1 MKKIV
6 LIFAMIM
13 LVILASVAL
22 VSCYNETNALADC
35 YKIAKDNGYTGSV
48 DDFTNIVKALG
59 ADAKDIKSMTLEGNT
74 LKLTLKDG
82 TTQSIDLT
90 PRDGADGKDGIDG
103 TNGTDG
109 KDGADGTN
117 GTDGLTPHIG
127 ENGNWWIGDK
137 DTGIQAVD
145 NTTYT
150 VKFNTDYSLRPE
162 EIKVKK
168 GGCIDL
174 PILTQ
179 KGCIFEGWYTGI
191 TPNDRK
197 FTSYDPVYRDM
208 TLYARWVEDNDYYYT
223 DGLTFRYS
231 NNGGY
236 IVNFGLFEGSYPDYT
251 HDSGL
256 RHTVENIIIPKY
268 YNDGVNGTH
277 PVKSIAMQ
285 AFFWCSS
292 LKSIR
297 IPDTITYIG
306 QFAFNHCNSLE
317 TITLPDNADFS
328 PDAFNACP
336 SLKEINIS
344 ENNAHYKNIDGI
356 IYDKDMTRLHRS
368 VPLSGVKK
376 LVVPSTVKAISWHAF
391 NGSDIEEVILPDGLT
406 TIEHRTFSGS
416 AIKNINIPETVTTI
430 KSSAFSGCK
439 NLTEIILPKNLIT
452 LGESAFSQCRAL
464 KTITLPEGI
473 TTLAES
479 MFSLCTSL
487 QTIENIE
494 NITYIGTSAL
504 SSCPALVIPKLSDD
518 LTYIGEYAF
527 YRSASIPSLLPS
539 KLEYIGKNAFDG
551 NKNITTLIIPKSVTN
566 IGNEAFYQWN
576 ETQTIKFMSSESTSS
591 SWDTGWKTDC
601 KAQIIWDYQP

>member
-1 MKKIV
+1 MKKTAIILAV
-6 LIFAMIM
+6 IM
-13 LVILASVAL
+13 VVILASVAL
-22 VSCYNETNALADC
+22 VSCFNETNALADC
-35 YKIAKDNGYTGSV
+35 YKIAKDNGYTGSIE
-48 DDFTNIVKALG
+48 DFTNIVKALG
-59 ADAKDIKSMTLEGNT
+59 ADANDIKSMTLEGNT

-90 PRDGADGKDGIDG
+90 PRDGADG
-103 TNGTDG
+103 NDG
-109 KDGADGTN
+109 KD
-117 GTDGLTPHIG
+117 GTDGLTPFIG
-127 ENGNWWIGDK
+127 KNGNWWIGDK

-150 VKFNTDYSLRPE
+150 VKLNTNYSLRPE

-168 GGCIDL
+168 GECINL
-174 PILTQ
+174 PIPTQ
-179 KGCIFEGWYTGI
+179 QGCIFEGWYTGI

-197 FTSYDPVYRDM
+197 FTSYDPVHRDI
-208 TLYARWVEDNDYYYT
+208 TLYAKWAEDNDYYYS
-223 DGLTFRYS
+223 DGLTFRYA
-231 NNGGY
+231 NNTY
-236 IVNFGLFEGSYPDYT
+236 AVNFGLFEGSYPDYT

-306 QFAFNHCNSLE
+306 QFAFNHCKSLE
-317 TITLPDNADFS
+317 TITLPDNATFHT
-328 PDAFNACP
+328 DAFNYCP

-344 ENNAHYKNIDGI
+344 ENNAYYKNIDGI

-368 VPLSGVKK
+368 VPLSGIKK
-376 LVVPSTVKAISWHAF
+376 LIVPSAVKAISWHAF
-391 NGSDIEEVILPDGLT
+391 NGSDIQEIILPNGLT

-416 AIKNINIPETVTTI
+416 AIKSIIIPETVTSI
-430 KSSAFSGCK
+430 ESSAFSGCK
-439 NLTEIILPKNLIT
+439 NLTEVVLPKTLTT
-452 LGESAFSQCRAL
+452 LGESAFSQCSAL
-464 KTITLPEGI
+464 KKITLPEGI
-473 TTLAES
+473 TTLDES
-479 MFSLCTSL
+479 MFSQCTSL

-494 NITYIGTSAL
+494 NITYFGTAAL

-527 YRSASIPSLLPS
+527 YRGASISSLLPS

-551 NKNITTLIIPKSVTN
+551 NKNITTLIIPKSVTY
-566 IGNEAFYQWN
+566 IGEEAFYLWN
-576 ETQTIKFMSSESTSS
+576 ETQTIKFVSSESASS
-591 SWDTGWKTDC
+591 SWDIGWKSDC

>member
-1 MKKIV
+1 MKKTAIILAV
-6 LIFAMIM
+6 IM
-13 LVILASVAL
+13 VVILASVAL

-35 YKIAKDNGYTGSV
+35 YKIAKDNGYTGSIE
-48 DDFTNIVKALG
+48 DFTNIVKALG
-59 ADAKDIKSMTLEGNT
+59 TDAKDIKSMTLEGNS

-90 PRDGADGKDGIDG
+90 PRDGADGNDGKDG

-109 KDGADGTN
+109 KDG
-117 GTDGLTPHIG
+117 TDGLTPFIG
-127 ENGNWWIGDK
+127 KNGNWWIGDK

-150 VKFNTDYSLRPE
+150 VKLNTNYSLRPE

-168 GGCIDL
+168 GECIDL
-174 PILTQ
+174 PMPTQ
-179 KGCIFEGWYTGI
+179 QGCIFEGWYTGI

-197 FTSYDPVYRDM
+197 FTSYDPVHRDM
-208 TLYARWVEDNDYYYT
+208 TLYARWVEDNDYYYS
-223 DGLTFRYS
+223 DGLTFRYA
-231 NNGGY
+231 NNAY
-236 IVNFGLFEGSYPDYT
+236 AVNFGLFEGSYPDYT

-306 QFAFNHCNSLE
+306 QFAFNHCYSLE
-317 TITLPDNADFS
+317 TITLPDNATFS
-328 PDAFNACP
+328 PDAFNDCP

-344 ENNAHYKNIDGI
+344 ENNVHYKNIDGI
-356 IYDKDMTRLHRS
+356 IYDKDMTQLHRS
-368 VPLSGVKK
+368 VPLSSVKK
-376 LVVPSTVKAISWHAF
+376 LVVPSTVKVISWHAF
-391 NGSDIEEVILPDGLT
+391 NGSDIEEIILPNGLT
-406 TIEHRTFSGS
+406 TIEHRTFSES
-416 AIKNINIPETVTTI
+416 AIKNIIIPETVTTI
-430 KSSAFSGCK
+430 KSSAFSRCK
-439 NLTEIILPKNLIT
+439 NLAEVILPKNLTT
-452 LGESAFSQCRAL
+452 LDGSAFSQCSAL

-479 MFSLCTSL
+479 MFSQCTSL
-487 QTIENIE
+487 ETIENIE
-494 NITYIGTSAL
+494 NITYFDTAAL

-527 YRSASIPSLLPS
+527 YRSASIPSALPS
-539 KLEYIGKNAFDG
+539 KLEHIGKNAFDG
-551 NKNITTLIIPKSVTN
+551 NKNIATLIIPKSVKY
-566 IGNEAFYQWN
+566 IGKEAFYQWN
-576 ETQTIKFMSSESTSS
+576 ETQTIKFMSSESASG
-591 SWDTGWKTDC
+591 SWQVGWKTDC

>member
-1 MKKIV
+1 MKKTV

-13 LVILASVAL
+13 LVIIASVAL

-90 PRDGADGKDGIDG
+90 PRDGSDGKDGIDG
-103 TNGTDG
+103 TDG
-109 KDGADGTN
+109 KDGIDGADGTN

-150 VKFNTDYSLRPE
+150 VKFNTDHSLRPE

-168 GGCIDL
+168 GECIDL
-174 PILTQ
+174 PTPTQ
-179 KGCIFEGWYTGI
+179 DGYFFDGWYTGVSP
-191 TPNDRK
+191 TDKK

-208 TLYARWVEDNDYYYT
+208 TLYARWIEDSDYYYT
-223 DGLTFRYS
+223 DGLTFWYNES
-231 NNGGY
+231 SGGGY
-236 IVNFGLFEGSYPDYT
+236 SVGFGIDEGSYPNYG

-256 RHTVENIIIPKY
+256 RHTVENIVIPKY
-268 YNDGVNGTH
+268 YNDGINGIH

-328 PDAFNACP
+328 PDAFNYCP

-344 ENNAHYKNIDGI
+344 ENNAHNKNIDGI

-368 VPLSGVKK
+368 VPLSGIKK

-391 NGSDIEEVILPDGLT
+391 NGSDIEEVVLPDGLT
-406 TIEHRTFSGS
+406 TIEYGTFGYS
-416 AIKNINIPETVTTI
+416 AIKKIVIPESVTEI
-430 KSSAFSGCK
+430 GASAFYKCK
-439 NLTEIILPKNLIT
+439 DLTDINLPNNLTKLGDRAFTYCESLETINLPANITALPDNLFFGCI
-452 LGESAFSQCRAL
+452 
-464 KTITLPEGI
+464 
-473 TTLAES
+473 
-479 MFSLCTSL
+479 SL
-487 QTIENIE
+487 QTIENLDKV
-494 NITYIGTSAL
+494 TYISSHALFDCRPLIITS
-504 SSCPALVIPKLSDD
+504 LSDK
-518 LTYIGEYAF
+518 LTYIGNSAF
-527 YRSASIPSLLPS
+527 
-539 KLEYIGKNAFDG
+539 GKNSI
-551 NKNITTLIIPKSVTN
+551 NNSLKTLIIPNSVTF
-566 IGNEAFYQWN
+566 IGERAFSAWD
-576 ETQTIKFMSSESTSS
+576 ETQTIKFMASESAST
-591 SWDTGWKTDC
+591 SWDKDWKSGC
-601 KAQIIWDYQP
+601 KAQIIWGYQP

>member
-1 MKKIV
+1 MKKTVIILAV
-6 LIFAMIM
+6 ITVA
-13 LVILASVAL
+13 ILASVAL
-22 VSCYNETNALADC
+22 VSCYNETNALTDC
-35 YKIAKDNGYTGSV
+35 YEIAKDNGYTGSV

-74 LKLTLKDG
+74 LKFTLKDG

-90 PRDGADGKDGIDG
+90 PRVGTDGNDGKDGA
-103 TNGTDG
+103 NGTDG
-109 KDGADGTN
+109 KDGA
-117 GTDGLTPHIG
+117 DGLTPHIG

-150 VKFNTDYSLRPE
+150 VKFNTDHSLCPE

-168 GGCIDL
+168 GECIDL
-174 PILTQ
+174 PTPTQ
-179 KGCIFEGWYTGI
+179 DGYFFDGWYTGVSP
-191 TPNDRK
+191 TDKK

-208 TLYARWVEDNDYYYT
+208 TLYARWVKDSDYYYT
-223 DGLTFRYS
+223 DGLTFWYNES
-231 NNGGY
+231 SGGGY
-236 IVNFGLFEGSYPDYT
+236 SVGFGIDEGSYPNYG

-256 RHTVENIIIPKY
+256 RHTVENIVIPKY
-268 YNDGVNGTH
+268 YNDGINGIH

-297 IPDTITYIG
+297 IPDTIETIG
-306 QFAFNHCNSLE
+306 QFAFNHCYSLE
-317 TITLPDNADFS
+317 TITLPDNATFS
-328 PDAFNACP
+328 PDAFNDCQ

-356 IYDKDMTRLHRS
+356 IYDKDMTQLHRS

-376 LVVPSTVKAISWHAF
+376 LVVPSTVKVISWHAF
-391 NGSDIEEVILPDGLT
+391 NGSDIEEIILPNGLT

-416 AIKNINIPETVTTI
+416 AIKNIIIPETVTTI
-430 KSSAFSGCK
+430 KSSAFSRCK
-439 NLTEIILPKNLIT
+439 NLAEVILPKNLTT
-452 LGESAFSQCRAL
+452 LGESAFSQCSAL
-464 KTITLPEGI
+464 KTITLPKGI

-494 NITYIGTSAL
+494 NITYFGTAAL

-527 YRSASIPSLLPS
+527 YRGASIPSALPS

-551 NKNITTLIIPKSVTN
+551 NKNIATLIIPKSVTY
-566 IGNEAFYQWN
+566 IGKEAFYQWN
-576 ETQTIKFMSSESTSS
+576 ETQTIKFMSSESASS
-591 SWDTGWKTDC
+591 SWQVGWKSDC

>member
-1 MKKIV
+1 MKKTV
-6 LIFAMIM
+6 LILAMIM

-90 PRDGADGKDGIDG
+90 PRDGSDGKDGIDG
-103 TNGTDG
+103 TDG
-109 KDGADGTN
+109 KDGIDGADGTN

-150 VKFNTDYSLRPE
+150 VKFNTDHSLRPE

-168 GGCIDL
+168 GECIDL
-174 PILTQ
+174 PTPTQ
-179 KGCIFEGWYTGI
+179 DGYFFDGWYTGVSP
-191 TPNDRK
+191 TDKK

-208 TLYARWVEDNDYYYT
+208 TLYARWIEDSDYYYT
-223 DGLTFRYS
+223 DGLTFWYNES
-231 NNGGY
+231 SGGGY
-236 IVNFGLFEGSYPDYT
+236 SVGFGIDEGSYPNYG

-256 RHTVENIIIPKY
+256 RHTVENIVIPKY
-268 YNDGVNGTH
+268 YNDGINGIH

-317 TITLPDNADFS
+317 TITLPDNATFS
-328 PDAFNACP
+328 PDAFNDCP

-344 ENNAHYKNIDGI
+344 ENNIHYINIDGI

-376 LVVPSTVKAISWHAF
+376 LVVPSPVKVISWHAF
-391 NGSDIEEVILPDGLT
+391 NGSDIEEVVLPDGLT
-406 TIEHRTFSGS
+406 TIEYGTFGYS
-416 AIKNINIPETVTTI
+416 AIKKIVIPESVTEI
-430 KSSAFSGCK
+430 GASAFYKCK
-439 NLTEIILPKNLIT
+439 DLTDINLPNNLTKLGDRAFTYCESLETINLPANITALPDNLFFGCI
-452 LGESAFSQCRAL
+452 
-464 KTITLPEGI
+464 
-473 TTLAES
+473 
-479 MFSLCTSL
+479 SL
-487 QTIENIE
+487 QTIENLDKV
-494 NITYIGTSAL
+494 TYISSHALFDCRPLIITS
-504 SSCPALVIPKLSDD
+504 LSDK
-518 LTYIGEYAF
+518 LTYIGNSAF
-527 YRSASIPSLLPS
+527 
-539 KLEYIGKNAFDG
+539 GKNSI
-551 NKNITTLIIPKSVTN
+551 NNSLKTLIIPNSVTF
-566 IGNEAFYQWN
+566 IGERAFSAWD
-576 ETQTIKFMSSESTSS
+576 ETQTIKFMASESAST
-591 SWDTGWKTDC
+591 SWDKDWKSGC
-601 KAQIIWDYQP
+601 KAQIIWGYQP

>member
-1 MKKIV
+1 MKKTV
-6 LIFAMIM
+6 LILAMIM

-90 PRDGADGKDGIDG
+90 PRDGSDGKDGIDG
-103 TNGTDG
+103 TDG
-109 KDGADGTN
+109 KDGIDGADGTN

-150 VKFNTDYSLRPE
+150 VKFNTDHSLRPE

-168 GGCIDL
+168 GECIDL
-174 PILTQ
+174 PTPTQ
-179 KGCIFEGWYTGI
+179 DGYFFDGWYTGVSP
-191 TPNDRK
+191 TDKK

-208 TLYARWVEDNDYYYT
+208 TLYARWIEDSDYYYT
-223 DGLTFRYS
+223 DGLTFWYNES
-231 NNGGY
+231 SGGGY
-236 IVNFGLFEGSYPDYT
+236 SVGFGIDEGSYPNYG

-256 RHTVENIIIPKY
+256 RHTVENIVIPKY
-268 YNDGVNGTH
+268 YNDGINGIH

-328 PDAFNACP
+328 PDAFNYCP

-344 ENNAHYKNIDGI
+344 ENNAHNKNIDGI

-368 VPLSGVKK
+368 VPLSGIKK

-391 NGSDIEEVILPDGLT
+391 NGSDIEEVVLPDGLT
-406 TIEHRTFSGS
+406 TIEYGTFGYS
-416 AIKNINIPETVTTI
+416 AIKKIVIPESVTEI
-430 KSSAFSGCK
+430 GASAFYKCK
-439 NLTEIILPKNLIT
+439 DLTDINLPNNLTKLGDRAFTYCESLETINLPANITALPDNLFFGCI
-452 LGESAFSQCRAL
+452 
-464 KTITLPEGI
+464 
-473 TTLAES
+473 
-479 MFSLCTSL
+479 SL
-487 QTIENIE
+487 QTIENLDKV
-494 NITYIGTSAL
+494 TYISSHALFDCRPLIITS
-504 SSCPALVIPKLSDD
+504 LSDK
-518 LTYIGEYAF
+518 LTYIGNSAF
-527 YRSASIPSLLPS
+527 
-539 KLEYIGKNAFDG
+539 GKNSI
-551 NKNITTLIIPKSVTN
+551 NNSLKTLIIPNSVTF
-566 IGNEAFYQWN
+566 IGERAFSAWD
-576 ETQTIKFMSSESTSS
+576 ETQTIKFMASESAST
-591 SWDTGWKTDC
+591 SWDKDWKSGC
-601 KAQIIWDYQP
+601 KAQIIWGYQP

>member
-13 LVILASVAL
+13 LVILSSVAL

-59 ADAKDIKSMTLEGNT
+59 ADAKEIKSMTLEGNT

-150 VKFNTDYSLRPE
+150 VKFNTDHSLRPE

-168 GGCIDL
+168 GECIDL

-197 FTSYDPVYRDM
+197 FTSYDPVHRDM

-223 DGLTFRYS
+223 DGLTFRHT

-328 PDAFNACP
+328 PDAFNNCP

-344 ENNAHYKNIDGI
+344 ENNAHYKSIDGI

-376 LVVPSTVKAISWHAF
+376 LVVPGTVKVISWHAF
-391 NGSDIEEVILPDGLT
+391 NGSDIEEVVLPDGLT
-406 TIEHRTFSGS
+406 TIEYGTFRES
-416 AIKNINIPETVTTI
+416 AIKKVVIPESVTEI
-430 KSSAFSGCK
+430 GASAFYKCK
-439 NLTEIILPKNLIT
+439 NLTDINLPYNLKK
-452 LGESAFSQCRAL
+452 LGERAFTYCESL
-464 KTITLPEGI
+464 ETITLPTSI
-473 TTLAES
+473 TALPD
-479 MFSLCTSL
+479 SLFFGCISL
-487 QTIENIE
+487 QTIENLDKV
-494 NITYIGTSAL
+494 TYISSHALYDCRPLIITS
-504 SSCPALVIPKLSDD
+504 LSDK
-518 LTYIGEYAF
+518 LTYIGNSAF
-527 YRSASIPSLLPS
+527 
-539 KLEYIGKNAFDG
+539 GKNSI
-551 NKNITTLIIPKSVTN
+551 NNSLKTLIIPNSVTF
-566 IGNEAFYQWN
+566 IGESAFSAWD
-576 ETQTIKFMSSESTSS
+576 ETQTIMFMASESAST
-591 SWDTGWKTDC
+591 SWDIDWKSGC

>member
-1 MKKIV
+1 MKKTAIILAV
-6 LIFAMIM
+6 LMV
-13 LVILASVAL
+13 VILVSVAL
-22 VSCYNETNALADC
+22 VSCFNETNALADC

-90 PRDGADGKDGIDG
+90 PKDGSNG
-103 TNGTDG
+103 TDGTDG
-109 KDGADGTN
+109 KDGTDGTN

-145 NTTYT
+145 NTTYI
-150 VKFNTDYSLRPE
+150 VKFNYDNFLLPE
-162 EIKVKK
+162 EIKVRK
-168 GGCIDL
+168 GECIDL
-174 PILTQ
+174 PIPTQ

-191 TPNDRK
+191 TANDRK
-197 FTSYDPVYRDM
+197 FTSYDPIFRDM
-208 TLYARWVEDNDYYYT
+208 TLYARWVEDNDYYYS
-223 DGLTFRYS
+223 DGLTFRYAG
-231 NNGGY
+231 NGDY
-236 IVNFGLFEGSYPDYT
+236 TVNFGLFEGSYPDFT

-256 RHTVENIIIPKY
+256 RETVENIVIPKY
-268 YNDGVNGTH
+268 YNDGINGKH
-277 PVKSIAMQ
+277 PVKHIAMN
-285 AFFWCSS
+285 AFNWCSS

-297 IPDTITYIG
+297 IPDTIETIG
-306 QFAFNHCNSLE
+306 QFAFNHCYSLE
-317 TITLPDNADFS
+317 TITLPDNASFS
-328 PDAFNACP
+328 SDAFNACTA
-336 SLKEINIS
+336 LKEINIS

-368 VPLSGVKK
+368 VPLSGIKK
-376 LVVPSTVKAISWHAF
+376 LIVPSTVQTISRCAF
-391 NGSDIEEVILPDGLT
+391 RDSDIEEIILPNGLT
-406 TIEHRTFSGS
+406 TIEHGTFSGC
-416 AIKNINIPETVTTI
+416 AIKSITIPETVTTI
-430 KSSAFSGCK
+430 ESSAFSRSK
-439 NLTEIILPKNLIT
+439 NLAEIILPKNLTT
-452 LGESAFSQCRAL
+452 LGEFAFSQCEAL

-479 MFSLCTSL
+479 MFSQCTRL

-494 NITYIGTSAL
+494 NITYFGNGAL
-504 SSCPALVIPKLSDD
+504 SSCPSLVIPKLSDD

-551 NKNITTLIIPKSVTN
+551 NKNITTLIIPNSVTY
-566 IGNEAFYQWN
+566 IGEEAFYQWN
-576 ETQTIKFMSSESTSS
+576 ETQTIKFVSSETASND
-591 SWDTGWKTDC
+591 WHIGWKTDC
-601 KAQIIWDYQP
+601 KAQIIWGFQP

>member
-1 MKKIV
+1 MKKTVIILAV
-6 LIFAMIM
+6 ITVA
-13 LVILASVAL
+13 ILASVAL
-22 VSCYNETNALADC
+22 VSCYNETNALTDC
-35 YKIAKDNGYTGSV
+35 YEIAKDNGNTGSV

-59 ADAKDIKSMTLEGNT
+59 ADAKDIKSMTLEGNS

-90 PRDGADGKDGIDG
+90 PRDGADGNDGKDG

-109 KDGADGTN
+109 KDG
-117 GTDGLTPHIG
+117 TDGLTPFIG
-127 ENGNWWIGDK
+127 KNGNWWIGDK

-150 VKFNTDYSLRPE
+150 VKLNSDRFLLPKELTVR
-162 EIKVKK
+162 K
-168 GGCIDL
+168 GECIDL
-174 PILTQ
+174 PIPTQ
-179 KGCIFEGWYTGI
+179 QGYIFEGWHTGI

-197 FTSYDPVYRDM
+197 FTSYDPVHRDM
-208 TLYARWVEDNDYYYT
+208 TLYARWVKDSDYYYT
-223 DGLTFRYS
+223 DGLTFWYNES
-231 NNGGY
+231 SGGGY
-236 IVNFGLFEGSYPDYT
+236 SVGFGIDEGSYPNYG

-256 RHTVENIIIPKY
+256 RHTVENIVIPKY
-268 YNDGVNGTH
+268 YNDGINGIH

-297 IPDTITYIG
+297 IPDTIESIG
-306 QFAFNHCNSLE
+306 QWAFNNCYSLE
-317 TITLPDNADFS
+317 TITLPDNARFS
-328 PDAFNACP
+328 SDAFAACP
-336 SLKEINIS
+336 LLKEINIS
-344 ENNAHYKNIDGI
+344 ENNAYYKNIDGI
-356 IYDKDMTRLHRS
+356 IYFSDMTRLHTS
-368 VPLSGVKK
+368 VPLSGIKK
-376 LVVPSTVKAISWHAF
+376 LIVPSTVQTISRYAF
-391 NGSDIEEVILPDGLT
+391 NGSDIEEIILPNGLT

-416 AIKNINIPETVTTI
+416 AIKSITIPETVTSI
-430 KSSAFSGCK
+430 ESSAFDDCK
-439 NLTEIILPKNLIT
+439 NLTEITLPKNLTT
-452 LGESAFSQCRAL
+452 LGESAFSQCSAL

-494 NITYIGTSAL
+494 NITYFGTAAL

-527 YRSASIPSLLPS
+527 YRGASIPSLLPS

-551 NKNITTLIIPKSVTN
+551 NKNITTLIIPKSVTY
-566 IGNEAFYQWN
+566 IGKEAFYLWN
-576 ETQTIKFMSSESTSS
+576 ETQTIKFTSSESASI
-591 SWDTGWKTDC
+591 SWNIGWKTDC